1 MLKQIEK
8 DMMEA
13 LKNQEKEKAGV
24 LRLLIS
30 KCKNKAIELGHDLSD
45 QEVVKVLQTAA
56 KQHKESIKM
65 YKEGNRDDL
74 VNAEMNE
81 LQFVESYLPAM
92 MDEKDVRSLIQE
104 VVQEVGATQM
114 SDFGKVMPQ
123 VMKKGAGKID
133 GNIAQSIVK
142 ELLS

>member
-13 LKNQEKEKAGV
+13 LKNKNKEKAGA

-30 KCKNKAIELGHDLSD
+30 KCKNKAIEVGHELSD
-45 QEVVKVLQTAA
+45 SEVIKVLQTAA
-56 KQHKESIKM
+56 KQHKESIRM

-74 VNAEMNE
+74 VKAEMNE
-81 LQFVESYLPAM
+81 LQFVESYLPSM
-92 MDEKDVRSLIQE
+92 MKEEEVRTLVKKVIAQ
-104 VVQEVGATQM
+104 VGASQM
-114 SDFGKVMPQ
+114 SDFGKVMPL
-123 VMKKGAGKID
+123 VMQQGGGKVD
-133 GNIAQSIVK
+133 GNLAQSIVK

>member
-81 LQFVESYLPAM
+81 LKFVESYLPAM
-92 MDEKDVRSLIQE
+92 MDEKDVRILIE
-104 VVQEVGATQM
+104 GVVQEVGATQM

-133 GNIAQSIVK
+133 GNVAQSIVK

>member
-92 MDEKDVRSLIQE
+92 MDEKDVRSLIE
-104 VVQEVGATQM
+104 VVVQEVGATQM

>member
-92 MDEKDVRSLIQE
+92 MDEKDVRSLIE
-104 VVQEVGATQM
+104 RVVQEVGATQM

>member
-81 LQFVESYLPAM
+81 LQFVKSYLPAM
-92 MDEKDVRSLIQE
+92 MDEKDVRSLIE
-104 VVQEVGATQM
+104 GVVQEVGATQM

>member
-92 MDEKDVRSLIQE
+92 MDVKDVRSLIE
-104 VVQEVGATQM
+104 GVVQEVGATQM